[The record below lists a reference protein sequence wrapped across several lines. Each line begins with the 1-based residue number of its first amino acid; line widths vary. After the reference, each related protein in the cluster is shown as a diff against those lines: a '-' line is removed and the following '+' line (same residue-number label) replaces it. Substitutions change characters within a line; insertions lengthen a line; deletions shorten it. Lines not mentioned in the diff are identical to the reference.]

1 MADVVI
7 TCPLSVM
14 LPRKTMPDRK
24 YIINKNNE
32 RNWHYIVSNKIKQ
45 VYKEALREQLE
56 GLTFTHP
63 IKLKLVYFK
72 ASNRRSDRTN
82 VLSQHEKFAADAM
95 VEFGCIPDDNDD
107 IILSSHFELGVDLY
121 NFMNIVGDIEAT
133 HATN

>member
-1 MADVVI
+1 MSDVVI

-32 RNWHYIVSNKIKQ
+32 RNWHFIVSNKIKQ
-45 VYKEALREQLE
+45 AYKETLREQLE
-56 GLTFTHP
+56 GLTFAHP
-63 IKLKLVYFK
+63 IKLKLVYSK

-107 IILSSHFELGVDLY
+107 VILSSHYSGGTLDRENPRVEIRVVQD
-121 NFMNIVGDIEAT
+121 N
-133 HATN
+133 

>member
-14 LPRKTMPDRK
+14 LPRKTMADAK

-45 VYKEALREQLE
+45 LYKEALREQLE

-107 IILSSHFELGVDLY
+107 VILSSHYSGGTLDRENPRVEIRVVQD
-121 NFMNIVGDIEAT
+121 N
-133 HATN
+133 

>member
-1 MADVVI
+1 
-7 TCPLSVM
+7 M

-107 IILSSHFELGVDLY
+107 VILSSHYSGGTLDRENPRVEIRVVQD
-121 NFMNIVGDIEAT
+121 N
-133 HATN
+133 

>member
-56 GLTFTHP
+56 GLTFTYP

-107 IILSSHFELGVDLY
+107 VILSSHYSGGTLDRENPRVEIRVVQD
-121 NFMNIVGDIEAT
+121 N
-133 HATN
+133 

>member
-1 MADVVI
+1 
-7 TCPLSVM
+7 M

-32 RNWHYIVSNKIKQ
+32 RNWHFIVSNKIKQ
-45 VYKEALREQLE
+45 VYKDALREQLE
-56 GLTFTHP
+56 GLTFAHP

-107 IILSSHFELGVDLY
+107 VILSSHYSGGTLDRENPRVEIRVVQD
-121 NFMNIVGDIEAT
+121 N
-133 HATN
+133 